1 MQDLGGGAKG
11 AYVRHVVLPPCYH
24 ATARRTNGTSPITM
38 LTFDCWR
45 VEIVEFVRRNVEK
58 EMGLTPVYV
67 NYMPRHETHTLMP
80 TFKAVNDQDEDHLYA
95 A

>member
-1 MQDLGGGAKG
+1 MRGHAVFAGLHGQSRAADVG
-11 AYVRHVVLPPCYH
+11 PP
-24 ATARRTNGTSPITM
+24 RGTSAVGAGPPARQSEAEEVCSVK
-38 LTFDCWR
+38 L
-45 VEIVEFVRRNVEK
+45 VRRNVEK